1 MITKEIIIGNISI
14 IIDKIPNKRKRN
26 PKKLI
31 PRFIAITT
39 FPKTTSKGNTRGIVI
54 RVPKI
59 EPLVRLNAFP
69 KLNTFRN
76 I

>member
-1 MITKEIIIGNISI
+1 LITKEITIGSISI
-14 IIDKIPNKRKRN
+14 IIDKIPNKRKRK

-31 PRFIAITT
+31 PRFIAMTT
-39 FPKTTSKGNTRGIVI
+39 FPNTTSNGKTSGMVI
-54 RVPKI
+54 KVPSI

-69 KLNTFRN
+69 KLNIFKN